1 MNCHFMKQ
9 GEYVL
14 EGDKDQNASL
24 FSFSISRMSV
34 KKSRVETLQRQSTK
48 RLQKLKE
55 EQEKH
60 KKQQKFANILPL
72 QSRSLKQGSTISF
85 SCSFFFLFPK
95 IFSHFQV

>member
-34 KKSRVETLQRQSTK
+34 EKSCVETLQRQSTK

-55 EQEKH
+55 E
-60 KKQQKFANILPL
+60 
-72 QSRSLKQGSTISF
+72 
-85 SCSFFFLFPK
+85 
-95 IFSHFQV
+95 